1 MEGDDNTKYYH
12 AKANGRK
19 RKNMIHSL
27 DQEEGEIK
35 GQSDLMKYITNF
47 YKQLFGPPPENDFT
61 LNLEGIAML
70 SELKKRD

>member
-1 MEGDDNTKYYH
+1 
-12 AKANGRK
+12 
-19 RKNMIHSL
+19 MIHSL

-47 YKQLFGPPPENDFT
+47 YKQLFGPLPENDFT